1 MDDPFSYCED
11 MVRAA
16 DKDRFLATLFAPAER
31 RGALFAL
38 YAFNLEVARIREVIH
53 EPLAGEIRLR
63 WWIDLLEGS
72 GHETARANP
81 VAAALLDTIEIHGL
95 AVKPLIDLVEA
106 RQFDL
111 YNDPMPTMAA
121 LEIYARRTASNL
133 IGTAMTIL
141 GDADAAAAGIAASA
155 GIAYAMTGLL
165 RVFALHAS
173 RGQLYMPT
181 DLLQPHGV
189 QTSEIFAGRSSAELR
204 AALRELCDRAY
215 QNYEAMRRHID
226 QVPAGLIPALLP
238 AMLVPLYLDRMRSR
252 DYDPFR
258 SVVEVPQWRRQ
269 WVLWRTARFKALPH
283 GARQ

>member
-121 LEIYARRTASNL
+121 LEIYARRTAS
-133 IGTAMTIL
+133 
-141 GDADAAAAGIAASA
+141 
-155 GIAYAMTGLL
+155 
-165 RVFALHAS
+165 
-173 RGQLYMPT
+173 
-181 DLLQPHGV
+181 
-189 QTSEIFAGRSSAELR
+189 
-204 AALRELCDRAY
+204 
-215 QNYEAMRRHID
+215 
-226 QVPAGLIPALLP
+226 
-238 AMLVPLYLDRMRSR
+238 
-252 DYDPFR
+252 
-258 SVVEVPQWRRQ
+258 
-269 WVLWRTARFKALPH
+269 
-283 GARQ
+283 